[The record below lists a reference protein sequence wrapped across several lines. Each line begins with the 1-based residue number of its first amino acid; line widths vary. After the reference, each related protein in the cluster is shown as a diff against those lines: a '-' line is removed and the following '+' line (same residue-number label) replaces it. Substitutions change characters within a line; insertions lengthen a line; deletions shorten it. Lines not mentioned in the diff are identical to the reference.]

1 MRTLLILLNSVL
13 LAAIVGV
20 WFFWHPEPE
29 ELPLPGTYAEKL
41 GRDVPD
47 LPATTEFE
55 IVDAYAPAMP
65 PGTRIGAAYLR
76 MRNGSS
82 QDVVLVAASSP
93 AADSVELHNHSNDG
107 GVMRMRRVQEM
118 VVPAAQ
124 VLALEPGGQH
134 LMLIDLK
141 QPLAAGA
148 TLTLTLSFADG
159 SARTVL
165 AAVR

>member
-1 MRTLLILLNSVL
+1 
-13 LAAIVGV
+13 
-20 WFFWHPEPE
+20 
-29 ELPLPGTYAEKL
+29 
-41 GRDVPD
+41 
-47 LPATTEFE
+47 
-55 IVDAYAPAMP
+55 
-65 PGTRIGAAYLR
+65 
-76 MRNGSS
+76 
-82 QDVVLVAASSP
+82 
-93 AADSVELHNHSNDG
+93 
-107 GVMRMRRVQEM
+107 MRRVQEM